1 MDIEI
6 SLSGGGVGKMWEL
19 VGLKKATLIIVLV
32 FDVYVLIGSS

>member
-6 SLSGGGVGKMWEL
+6 SLSGGGVGKMGEL